1 MVCPTDGRNMRGK
14 GLTREYYC
22 KYFCLL
28 RFFNI
33 WKSHCLHNFP
43 QWPCGWNIYKSWLWC
58 CWDFEGRGR
67 QEQIRGWYFKLFFV
81 HSVTKRAREPP
92 LWLQTSWIT
101 IFLLILLSLLYLWL
115 PKVQL
120 YSIVASDNWVYSFSG
135 LKKSIGDLM
144 CKWLNRDVRIF

>member
-1 MVCPTDGRNMRGK
+1 MKITVYIISPNDLVDEIFIRAG
-14 GLTREYYC
+14 
-22 KYFCLL
+22 
-28 RFFNI
+28 
-33 WKSHCLHNFP
+33 
-43 QWPCGWNIYKSWLWC
+43 LWC

-67 QEQIRGWYFKLFFV
+67 QEQIRGWYFKLFIV

-92 LWLQTSWIT
+92 LWLQTSWIA

-120 YSIVASDNWVYSFSG
+120 YSIVASFHWVSSFSG

-144 CKWLNRDVRIF
+144 CKWLNRDVRIFWEVIGHSFSVWLRGVRVWIVWNIVKCEED